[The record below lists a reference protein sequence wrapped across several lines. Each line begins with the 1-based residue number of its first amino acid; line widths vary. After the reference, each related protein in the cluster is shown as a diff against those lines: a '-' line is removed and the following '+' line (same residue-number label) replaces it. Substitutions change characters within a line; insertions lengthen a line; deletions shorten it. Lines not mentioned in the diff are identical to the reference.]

1 MRNPDPTLHDALRDV
16 VRIHVPSRR
25 RFGCQVEN
33 VFVLLI
39 GKRARQFQ
47 RAGFSR
53 EQVLTRLLEE
63 LAPPQPERAHPAGMR
78 DHLGQI
84 FARFTRLLDQRR

>member
-1 MRNPDPTLHDALRDV
+1 MRNPDPILHDALQDV

-47 RAGFSR
+47 SRRSRPPGRQLITPCTHRFS
-53 EQVLTRLLEE
+53 
-63 LAPPQPERAHPAGMR
+63 
-78 DHLGQI
+78 I
-84 FARFTRLLDQRR
+84 S